1 MTVPTAP
8 KTTITASG
16 DVLYEEVARPKI
28 TRLEKYVAEMAAGA
42 KVAPNINVSFP
53 VLLPPNRNIDLSYQ
67 LEKVHDQIADM
78 YKLVKAQPSIS
89 KQHMSAI
96 KALYSEV
103 ARSLGRQTV
112 MPTGPSGGRA
122 RRPSSQF
129 LRPQKIQEP
138 VQIETDKVPL
148 LHLRRK
154 VGNEWEYSARLT
166 SLFLDVLK
174 DISTVGHPLLT
185 PISAD
190 I

>member
-1 MTVPTAP
+1 M
-8 KTTITASG
+8 
-16 DVLYEEVARPKI
+16 
-28 TRLEKYVAEMAAGA
+28 
-42 KVAPNINVSFP
+42 
-53 VLLPPNRNIDLSYQ
+53 
-67 LEKVHDQIADM
+67 HDQIANM

-103 ARSLGRQTV
+103 ARSLGRQTQ
-112 MPTGPSGGRA
+112 MPAGPSGPRA

-129 LRPQKIQEP
+129 LRPAKVADPIQ
-138 VQIETDKVPL
+138 VADDKMPL

-174 DISTVGHPLLT
+174 DIATVRLPGSL
-185 PISAD
+185 A
-190 I
+190 